1 MPVKYKSVA
10 NAIKRGHLRI
20 STTIVPAPYKTDVI
34 TGAMTGGT
42 QELPFIERKTNKG
55 TWIPYKF

>member
-10 NAIKRGHLRI
+10 NAMKRGHLRVN
-20 STTIVPAPYKTDVI
+20 TKEVPTGFVSDPI
-34 TGAMTGGT
+34 TGIVS
-42 QELPFIERKTNKG
+42 QKFEPIPFIERKTNRG